1 MTLPGWHHSEASASE
16 KQSSQRANTHIS
28 APRVQ
33 NSSHTS
39 LAAIKIKFPFPPT
52 TLYSPFFPSLCCCGP
67 FHSHVFC
74 VNPSPVFIPICFFFL
89 SPFLS
94 SSLSARQRHSTTS
107 LYLSPP
113 HLSRPNRWHFAA
125 RWWSV
130 PSKKIKIKIIRGDIR
145 LLCAASMLYQ

>member
-1 MTLPGWHHSEASASE
+1 MSIFCPCSWRCIKRQKGGLLWLPAIQLVFVTQPKWDPLMTLPGWHHSEASASE

-74 VNPSPVFIPICFFFL
+74 VNPSPVFIPICFFFI
-89 SPFLS
+89 
-94 SSLSARQRHSTTS
+94 
-107 LYLSPP
+107 
-113 HLSRPNRWHFAA
+113 
-125 RWWSV
+125 SV
-130 PSKKIKIKIIRGDIR
+130 PFFFPVCPSETLHHISIP
-145 LLCAASMLYQ
+145 LTAASVSS